1 MKGSL
6 RRKRRASEITDFEEK
21 PIQNSRPSQTESD
34 SLHSSDQRPVDEG
47 QHASFADE
55 FLNEYADI
63 QYEDFESMISSLEYL
78 NLNHMNFETN

>member
-55 FLNEYADI
+55 FLNEYAFI
-63 QYEDFESMISSLEYL
+63 TLYVISARRHYKANKLF
-78 NLNHMNFETN
+78 NN